1 MTINYKAKDRK
12 PLVDAV
18 SKFTGEKAVYQK
30 VPTYAYKIGN
40 YTVTKEGNLE
50 CDESVS
56 GEEITMLMEF
66 LSQHGYTA
74 PQTAVKA
81 VNKTA
86 EEVVDKAENE
96 PQNADVGLTV
106 SMPRGYFKENG
117 LDNLKMLI
125 DSKSSLIKKALGID
139 ELPIEVNEDTVSFP
153 WFGIRPEDSTAVDA
167 YVHFIYALCE
177 LARNQSRINKS
188 DKQTDNEKYTFRCF
202 LLRLGFIGEK
212 YKAERKV
219 LMKNLSGSA
228 AFKRGAR
235 SMFPSKEIV
244 EKMRSEYPIGTRVE
258 LVKMDDPQAPPPGTK
273 GTVVGVDDIASLL
286 MKWDNGSSLNV
297 VYGEDIIKKI

>member
-1 MTINYKAKDRK
+1 MTIKYKAKDRK

-30 VPTYAYKIGN
+30 VPTYAYKIGC

-50 CDESVS
+50 CDESIS
-56 GEEITMLMEF
+56 GEEITKLMEF
-66 LSQHGYTA
+66 LLQNGYVA
-74 PQTAVKA
+74 PQAA
-81 VNKTA
+81 EKTA
-86 EEVVDKAENE
+86 KKVIDKTENE

-117 LDNLKMLI
+117 LNNLKRLI

-139 ELPIEVNEDTVSFP
+139 ELPIEVNEDTVKFP
-153 WFGIRPEDSTAVDA
+153 WFEIRPEDSTAVDA
-167 YVHFIYALCE
+167 YAHFIYALCE

-202 LLRLGFIGEK
+202 LLRLGFIGDK

-219 LMKNLSGSA
+219 LMKNLTGSA
-228 AFKRGAR
+228 AFKGGAR

-244 EKMRSEYPIGTRVE
+244 KKIRSEYPVGTRVE
-258 LVKMDDPQAPPPGTK
+258 LIKMDDPQAPPIGTK
-273 GTVVGVDDIASLL
+273 GTVIGVDDIASLL
-286 MKWDNGSSLNV
+286 MKWDSGSSLNV
-297 VYGEDIIKKI
+297 VYGEDIVKKI